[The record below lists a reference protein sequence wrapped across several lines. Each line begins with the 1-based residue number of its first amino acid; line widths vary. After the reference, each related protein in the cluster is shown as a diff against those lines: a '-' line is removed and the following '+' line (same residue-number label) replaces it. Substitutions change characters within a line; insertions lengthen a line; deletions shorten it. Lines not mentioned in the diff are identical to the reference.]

1 MSKSSLSHCISL
13 ILNKLVLEAFVTS
26 VAKILPFVNFQI
38 NQVSIVPKQTCPF
51 LAFFLTPSTLS
62 KIQAIFVAEK
72 YGSRSSPVFLFIIS
86 SSPSFFKLLHNSDV
100 LLSCQTIAL

>member
-1 MSKSSLSHCISL
+1 M
-13 ILNKLVLEAFVTS
+13 
-26 VAKILPFVNFQI
+26 
-38 NQVSIVPKQTCPF
+38 PKQTCPF

-86 SSPSFFKLLHNSDV
+86 SSPSFFKLLHNSDKKSV
-100 LLSCQTIAL
+100 LEEYREWIDDGLSKHSVLHLREDPII